1 MIRIRRLTCMVMLIR
16 IGSTNEKKRTLESF
30 FSLRSS
36 MGYSFGKM
44 EFCMALSIAE
54 ERYVATFS
62 TICEVVCF
70 F

>member
-1 MIRIRRLTCMVMLIR
+1 MVMLIH
-16 IGSTNEKKRTLESF
+16 ISSATKENITLSFF

-36 MGYSFGKM
+36 MGYWFGRM
-44 EFCMALSIAE
+44 ETSMVLSKIE
-54 ERYVATFS
+54 EKYVATCL